1 MTPTEKRRLWNALFV
16 ATRNGYPGA
25 TYEAHDK
32 PSDPRVRGGRWNWKQ
47 RDLIALYDKM
57 VYYIESGQPV
67 SAKLEIL
74 NYKTKFTQASLGK
87 IIQAITFGSPPV
99 PLDVIPNPTPD
110 WANIQYDGVTG
121 LYTPAVQQIQ
131 GINTSITLEVSGSTA
146 GLILYTRVDN
156 SIPAWSN
163 GVSGSWIGDITGWTT
178 ISSLPYVF
186 NVTNNQY
193 VSFGCD
199 PDSSAPTS
207 RLLTIKNNSDGA
219 IVLDTLTAATVN
231 LIP

>member
-25 TYEAHDK
+25 TYEAYDK

-87 IIQAITFGSPPV
+87 IIQAIIFSSPPV
-99 PLDVIPNPTPD
+99 PPDVTPNPTPVWSNIYGYPSFGD
-110 WANIQYDGVTG
+110 WQYG
-121 LYTPAVQQIQ
+121 VQQIT
-131 GINTSITLEVSGSTA
+131 GITVPITIDLTLNWVGSPGIAYYQINSTLPIWINGGNDNT
-146 GLILYTRVDN
+146 DPN
-156 SIPAWSN
+156 SYGFIPF
-163 GVSGSWIGDITGWTT
+163 ITGQQFVINPGEYLSFATDNFGELGSIVVVNVSDSNT
-178 ISSLPYVF
+178 IL
-186 NVTNNQY
+186 N
-193 VSFGCD
+193 
-199 PDSSAPTS
+199 
-207 RLLTIKNNSDGA
+207 
-219 IVLDTLTAATVN
+219 TVN
-231 LIP
+231 ITS